1 MLVKI
6 VYKSKKYETIKNI
19 NKNVRL
25 SLLFCLLL
33 IPSYAQDLIKS
44 GPMVGY
50 STMQEVLLWVQTSE
64 NAKVHFE
71 YYEIE
76 NPTIRFKTDE
86 KITVKKT
93 GFVAKLLADEVLPGK
108 KYNYEI
114 FINDL
119 KVERDYKMEFQAQ
132 ELWKWRTDPPDV
144 SFVIGSC
151 SYVNEPQF
159 DRPGEPYGSN
169 FEIFNS
175 INIKSPDFM
184 LWLGDNTYLRESDW
198 NSRTGFIK
206 RYSHTRALSEL
217 QPLLASTHHY
227 ATWDD
232 HDYGPNNSD
241 GSFWLKET
249 ASEIFKLFWTNPNYD
264 VTGKGGITGF
274 FQWSD
279 LDFFLMD
286 NRYHRT
292 SNNNFTGNRQ
302 ILGKDQIDWL
312 INALTFSQ
320 ATFKFIAIGGQVL
333 SSGAVYENYATYPE
347 ERKYLLDKIR
357 EAKIEGVIF
366 LDGDRHH
373 TILSKMQ
380 ESEDVY
386 PLYDLTCSSLT
397 AGINDDDESYNTY
410 NLKETLVS
418 VNNFGMLNVTGPAD
432 NRELIIQIFD
442 KDGHELW
449 KKSISANYLKYN

>member
-1 MLVKI
+1 MKQSILF
-6 VYKSKKYETIKNI
+6 
-19 NKNVRL
+19 
-25 SLLFCLLL
+25 SLMF
-33 IPSYAQDLIKS
+33 ISTYAQDLINS

-50 STMQEVLLWVQTSE
+50 STMQEVLLWVQTE
-64 NAKVHFE
+64 ERANVHFE
-71 YYEIE
+71 YYEID
-76 NPTIRFKTDE
+76 NPKVKFSTDKIETE
-86 KITVKKT
+86 KKN
-93 GFVAKLLADEVLPGK
+93 GYVAKLIADQVIPGK
-108 KYNYEI
+108 KYKYEVYINNYKI
-114 FINDL
+114 
-119 KVERDYKMEFQAQ
+119 ERNYAMEFQTQ

-144 SFVIGSC
+144 KFIIGSC
-151 SYVNEPQF
+151 SYINEPEF
-159 DRPGEPYGSN
+159 DRPGKPYGSN

-175 INIKSPDFM
+175 INKKNPDFM
-184 LWLGDNTYLRESDW
+184 LWLGDNTYLREPDW

-206 RYSHTRALSEL
+206 RYSHTRAFPEL

-249 ASEIFKLFWTNPNYD
+249 ASEIFKLFWGNPNYN

-279 LDFFLMD
+279 LDFFLLD

-292 SNNNFTGNRQ
+292 ANNNLTGNRQ
-302 ILGKDQIDWL
+302 MLGKDQIDWL
-312 INALTFSQ
+312 INALSFSQ
-320 ATFKFIAIGGQVL
+320 ASFKFVAVGGQVI
-333 SSGAVYENYATYPE
+333 SNGAVYENYATYPD

-380 ESEDVY
+380 ETKNVY

-397 AGINDDDESYNTY
+397 AGVNNDNEPYNSFK
-410 NLKETLVS
+410 LEETFVN
-418 VNNFGMLNVTGPAD
+418 VNNFGMLNVTGPI
-432 NRELIIQIFD
+432 NERELTIQIFD
-442 KDGHELW
+442 KDGKELW
-449 KKSISANYLKYN
+449 IKSIKANDLKYD

>member
-1 MLVKI
+1 MKQSILF
-6 VYKSKKYETIKNI
+6 
-19 NKNVRL
+19 
-25 SLLFCLLL
+25 SLMF
-33 IPSYAQDLIKS
+33 ISTYAQDLINS

-50 STMQEVLLWVQTSE
+50 STMQEVLLWVQTE
-64 NAKVHFE
+64 ETANVHFE
-71 YYEIE
+71 YYEIN
-76 NPTIRFKTDE
+76 NPKVKFSTDKIETE
-86 KITVKKT
+86 KKN
-93 GFVAKLLADEVLPGK
+93 GYVAKLIADQVIPGK
-108 KYNYEI
+108 KYKYEVYINNYKI
-114 FINDL
+114 
-119 KVERDYKMEFQAQ
+119 ERNYAMEFQTQ

-144 SFVIGSC
+144 KFVIGSC
-151 SYVNEPQF
+151 SYINEPKF
-159 DRPGEPYGSN
+159 DRPGKPYGSN

-175 INIKSPDFM
+175 INKKKPDFM
-184 LWLGDNTYLRESDW
+184 LWLGDNTYLREPDW

-206 RYSHTRALSEL
+206 RYSHTRAFPEL

-241 GSFWLKET
+241 GSFWQKET
-249 ASEIFKLFWTNPNYD
+249 ASEIFKLFWGNPNYN

-279 LDFFLMD
+279 LDFFLLD

-292 SNNNFTGNRQ
+292 ANNNLTGNRQ
-302 ILGKDQIDWL
+302 MLGKDQIDWL
-312 INALTFSQ
+312 INALSFSQ
-320 ATFKFIAIGGQVL
+320 ASFKFVAVGGQVI
-333 SSGAVYENYATYPE
+333 SNGAVYENYATYPD

-380 ESEDVY
+380 ETKNVY

-397 AGINDDDESYNTY
+397 AGVNNDNEPYNSFK
-410 NLKETLVS
+410 LEETFVN
-418 VNNFGMLNVTGPAD
+418 VNNFGMLNVTGPTND
-432 NRELIIQIFD
+432 RELTIQIFD
-442 KDGHELW
+442 KDGKELW
-449 KKSISANYLKYN
+449 IKSIKANDLKYD

>member
-1 MLVKI
+1 MKQSILF
-6 VYKSKKYETIKNI
+6 
-19 NKNVRL
+19 
-25 SLLFCLLL
+25 SLMF
-33 IPSYAQDLIKS
+33 ISTYAQDLINS

-50 STMQEVLLWVQTSE
+50 STMQEVLLWVQTE
-64 NAKVHFE
+64 ERANVHFE
-71 YYEIE
+71 YYEID
-76 NPTIRFKTDE
+76 NPKVKFSTDKIETE
-86 KITVKKT
+86 KKN
-93 GFVAKLLADEVLPGK
+93 GYVAKLIADQVIPGK
-108 KYNYEI
+108 KYKYEVYINNYKI
-114 FINDL
+114 
-119 KVERDYKMEFQAQ
+119 ERNYAMEFQTQ

-144 SFVIGSC
+144 KFIIGSC
-151 SYVNEPQF
+151 SYINEPKF
-159 DRPGEPYGSN
+159 DRPGKPYGSN

-175 INIKSPDFM
+175 INKKNPDFM
-184 LWLGDNTYLRESDW
+184 LWLGDNTYLREPDW

-206 RYSHTRALSEL
+206 RYSHTRAFPEL

-232 HDYGPNNSD
+232 HDYGPNTSD

-249 ASEIFKLFWTNPNYD
+249 ASEIFKLFWGNPNYN

-279 LDFFLMD
+279 LDFFLLD

-292 SNNNFTGNRQ
+292 ANNNLTGNRQ
-302 ILGKDQIDWL
+302 MLGKDQIDWL
-312 INALTFSQ
+312 INALSFSQ
-320 ATFKFIAIGGQVL
+320 ASFKFVAVGGQVI
-333 SSGAVYENYATYPE
+333 SNGAVYENYATYPD

-380 ESEDVY
+380 ETKNVY

-397 AGINDDDESYNTY
+397 AGVNNDNEPYNSFK
-410 NLKETLVS
+410 LEETFVN
-418 VNNFGMLNVTGPAD
+418 VNNFGMLNVTGPT
-432 NRELIIQIFD
+432 NERELTIQIFD
-442 KDGHELW
+442 KDGKELW
-449 KKSISANYLKYN
+449 IKSIKANDLKYD

>member
-1 MLVKI
+1 MTQLNMITKKI
-6 VYKSKKYETIKNI
+6 RFALTAFFI
-19 NKNVRL
+19 
-25 SLLFCLLL
+25 F
-33 IPSYAQDLIKS
+33 IPLHAQDLINS

-71 YYEIE
+71 YYEID
-76 NPTIRFKTDE
+76 NPSVRFKTDE
-86 KITVKKT
+86 KITEKKT
-93 GFVAKLLADEVLPGK
+93 GFVAKLIADQVMPGK

-114 FINDL
+114 FINDI
-119 KVERDYKMEFQAQ
+119 KVFRDYEMEFQTQ
-132 ELWKWRTDPPDV
+132 KLWKWRTDPPDFK
-144 SFVIGSC
+144 FVIGSC
-151 SYVNEPQF
+151 NYVNEPKF
-159 DRPGEPYGSN
+159 DRPGEPYGNN

-175 INIKSPDFM
+175 INKKNPDFM

-206 RYSHTRALSEL
+206 RYSHTRALREL

-264 VTGKGGITGF
+264 VTGKGGITGL

-279 LDFFLMD
+279 VDFFLMD

-292 SNNNFTGNRQ
+292 SNNNFTEDRQ
-302 ILGKDQIDWL
+302 ILGKEQIDWL

-320 ATFKFIAIGGQVL
+320 ATFKFIAIGGQVI
-333 SSGAVYENYATYPE
+333 SSGAVYENYANYPE

-373 TILSKMQ
+373 TVLSKMQ
-380 ESEDVY
+380 ENEDVY

-397 AGINDDDESYNTY
+397 AGVNDDDESYNIY
-410 NLKETLVS
+410 SLKETLVGE
-418 VNNFGMLNVTGPAD
+418 NNFGMLNVTGPAN
-432 NRELIIQIFD
+432 NRVLIIKIFD
-442 KDGHELW
+442 KDGQELW
-449 KKSISANYLKYN
+449 EKSISANDLKYN

>member
-1 MLVKI
+1 MKQSILF
-6 VYKSKKYETIKNI
+6 
-19 NKNVRL
+19 
-25 SLLFCLLL
+25 SLMF
-33 IPSYAQDLIKS
+33 ISTYAQDLINS

-50 STMQEVLLWVQTSE
+50 STMQEVLLWVQTE
-64 NAKVHFE
+64 ERANVHFE
-71 YYEIE
+71 YYEID
-76 NPTIRFKTDE
+76 NPKVKFSTDKIETE
-86 KITVKKT
+86 KKN
-93 GFVAKLLADEVLPGK
+93 GYVAKLIADQVIPGK
-108 KYNYEI
+108 KYKYEVYINNYKI
-114 FINDL
+114 
-119 KVERDYKMEFQAQ
+119 ERNYAMEFQTQ

-144 SFVIGSC
+144 KFIIGSC
-151 SYVNEPQF
+151 SYINETKF
-159 DRPGEPYGSN
+159 DRPGKPYGSN

-175 INIKSPDFM
+175 INKKNPDFM
-184 LWLGDNTYLRESDW
+184 LWLGDNTYLREPDW

-206 RYSHTRALSEL
+206 RYSHTRAFPEL

-249 ASEIFKLFWTNPNYD
+249 ASEIFKLFWGNPNYN

-279 LDFFLMD
+279 LDFFLLD

-292 SNNNFTGNRQ
+292 ANNNLTGNRQ
-302 ILGKDQIDWL
+302 MLGKDQIDWL
-312 INALTFSQ
+312 INALSFSQ
-320 ATFKFIAIGGQVL
+320 ASFKFVAVGGQVI
-333 SSGAVYENYATYPE
+333 SNGAVYENYATYPD

-380 ESEDVY
+380 ETKNVY

-397 AGINDDDESYNTY
+397 AGVNNDNEPYNSFK
-410 NLKETLVS
+410 LEETFVN
-418 VNNFGMLNVTGPAD
+418 VNNFGMLNVTGPNND
-432 NRELIIQIFD
+432 RELTIQIFD
-442 KDGHELW
+442 KDGKELW
-449 KKSISANYLKYN
+449 IKSIKANDLKYD

>member
-1 MLVKI
+1 MKQSILF
-6 VYKSKKYETIKNI
+6 
-19 NKNVRL
+19 
-25 SLLFCLLL
+25 SLMF
-33 IPSYAQDLIKS
+33 ISTYAQDLINS

-50 STMQEVLLWVQTSE
+50 STMQEVLLWVQTE
-64 NAKVHFE
+64 ERANVHFE
-71 YYEIE
+71 YYEID
-76 NPTIRFKTDE
+76 NPKVKFSTDKIETE
-86 KITVKKT
+86 KKN
-93 GFVAKLLADEVLPGK
+93 GYVAKLIADQVIPGK
-108 KYNYEI
+108 KYKYEVYINNYKI
-114 FINDL
+114 
-119 KVERDYKMEFQAQ
+119 ERNYAMEFQTQ

-144 SFVIGSC
+144 KFIIGSC
-151 SYVNEPQF
+151 SYINEPEF
-159 DRPGEPYGSN
+159 DRPGKPYGSN

-175 INIKSPDFM
+175 INKKNPDFM
-184 LWLGDNTYLRESDW
+184 LWLGDNTYLREPDW

-206 RYSHTRALSEL
+206 RYSHTRAFPEL

-249 ASEIFKLFWTNPNYD
+249 ASEIFKLFWGNPNYD

-279 LDFFLMD
+279 LDFFLLD

-292 SNNNFTGNRQ
+292 ANNNLTGNRQ
-302 ILGKDQIDWL
+302 MLGKDQIDWL
-312 INALTFSQ
+312 INALSFSQ
-320 ATFKFIAIGGQVL
+320 ASFKFVAVGGQVI
-333 SSGAVYENYATYPE
+333 SNGVVYENYATYPD

-380 ESEDVY
+380 ETKNVY

-397 AGINDDDESYNTY
+397 AGVNNDNEPYNSFK
-410 NLKETLVS
+410 LEETFVN
-418 VNNFGMLNVTGPAD
+418 VNNFGMLNVTGPTND
-432 NRELIIQIFD
+432 RELTIQIFD
-442 KDGHELW
+442 KDGKELW
-449 KKSISANYLKYN
+449 IKSIKANDLKYD

>member
-1 MLVKI
+1 MKQSILF
-6 VYKSKKYETIKNI
+6 
-19 NKNVRL
+19 
-25 SLLFCLLL
+25 SLMF
-33 IPSYAQDLIKS
+33 ISTYAQDLINS

-50 STMQEVLLWVQTSE
+50 STMQEVLLWVQTE
-64 NAKVHFE
+64 ERANVHFE
-71 YYEIE
+71 YYEIN
-76 NPTIRFKTDE
+76 NPKVKFRTDKIETE
-86 KITVKKT
+86 KKN
-93 GFVAKLLADEVLPGK
+93 GYVAKLIADQVIPGK
-108 KYNYEI
+108 KYKYEVYINNYKI
-114 FINDL
+114 
-119 KVERDYKMEFQAQ
+119 ERNYAMEFQTQ

-144 SFVIGSC
+144 KFIIGSC
-151 SYVNEPQF
+151 SYINEPKF
-159 DRPGEPYGSN
+159 DRPGKPYGSN
-169 FEIFNS
+169 FEIFKS
-175 INIKSPDFM
+175 INKKNPDFM
-184 LWLGDNTYLRESDW
+184 LWLGDNTYLREPDW

-206 RYSHTRALSEL
+206 RYSHTRAFPEL

-249 ASEIFKLFWTNPNYD
+249 ASEIFKLFWGNPNYD

-279 LDFFLMD
+279 LDFFLLD

-292 SNNNFTGNRQ
+292 ANNNLTGNRQ
-302 ILGKDQIDWL
+302 MLGKDQIDWL
-312 INALTFSQ
+312 INALSFSQ
-320 ATFKFIAIGGQVL
+320 ASFKFVAVGGQVI
-333 SSGAVYENYATYPE
+333 SNGAVYENYATYPD

-380 ESEDVY
+380 ETKNVY

-397 AGINDDDESYNTY
+397 AGVNNDNEPYNSFK
-410 NLKETLVS
+410 LEETFVN
-418 VNNFGMLNVTGPAD
+418 VNNFGMLNVTGPTND
-432 NRELIIQIFD
+432 RELTIQIFD
-442 KDGHELW
+442 KDGKELW
-449 KKSISANYLKYN
+449 IKSIKANDLKYD

>member
-1 MLVKI
+1 MKQSILF
-6 VYKSKKYETIKNI
+6 
-19 NKNVRL
+19 
-25 SLLFCLLL
+25 SLMF
-33 IPSYAQDLIKS
+33 ISTYAQDLINS

-50 STMQEVLLWVQTSE
+50 STMQEVLLWVQTE
-64 NAKVHFE
+64 ETANVHFE
-71 YYEIE
+71 YYEIN
-76 NPTIRFKTDE
+76 NPKVKFSTDKIETE
-86 KITVKKT
+86 KKN
-93 GFVAKLLADEVLPGK
+93 GYVAKLIADQVIPGK
-108 KYNYEI
+108 KYKYEVYINNYKI
-114 FINDL
+114 
-119 KVERDYKMEFQAQ
+119 ERNYAMEFQTQ

-144 SFVIGSC
+144 KFVIGSC
-151 SYVNEPQF
+151 SYINEPKF
-159 DRPGEPYGSN
+159 DRPGKPYGSN
-169 FEIFNS
+169 FEIFKS
-175 INIKSPDFM
+175 INKKNPDFM
-184 LWLGDNTYLRESDW
+184 LWLGDNTYLREPDW

-206 RYSHTRALSEL
+206 RYSHTRAFPEL

-249 ASEIFKLFWTNPNYD
+249 ASEIFKLFWGNPNYD

-279 LDFFLMD
+279 LDFFLLD

-292 SNNNFTGNRQ
+292 ANNNLTGNRQ
-302 ILGKDQIDWL
+302 MLGKDQIDWL
-312 INALTFSQ
+312 INALSFSQ
-320 ATFKFIAIGGQVL
+320 ASFKFVAVGGQVI
-333 SSGAVYENYATYPE
+333 SNGAVYENYATYPD

-380 ESEDVY
+380 ETKNVY

-397 AGINDDDESYNTY
+397 AGVNNDNEPYNSFK
-410 NLKETLVS
+410 LEETFVN
-418 VNNFGMLNVTGPAD
+418 VNNFGMLNVTGPTND
-432 NRELIIQIFD
+432 RELTIQIFD
-442 KDGHELW
+442 KDGKELW
-449 KKSISANYLKYN
+449 IKSIKANDLKYD

>member
-1 MLVKI
+1 MKQSILF
-6 VYKSKKYETIKNI
+6 
-19 NKNVRL
+19 
-25 SLLFCLLL
+25 SLMF
-33 IPSYAQDLIKS
+33 ISTYAQDLINS

-50 STMQEVLLWVQTSE
+50 STMQEVLLWVQTE
-64 NAKVHFE
+64 EKANVHFE
-71 YYEIE
+71 YYEIN
-76 NPTIRFKTDE
+76 NPKVKFSTDKIETE
-86 KITVKKT
+86 KKN
-93 GFVAKLLADEVLPGK
+93 GYVAKLIADQVIPGK
-108 KYNYEI
+108 KYKYEVYINNYKI
-114 FINDL
+114 
-119 KVERDYKMEFQAQ
+119 ERNYAMEFQTQ

-144 SFVIGSC
+144 KFIIGSC
-151 SYVNEPQF
+151 SYINEPKF
-159 DRPGEPYGSN
+159 DRPGKPYGSN

-175 INIKSPDFM
+175 INKKNPDFM
-184 LWLGDNTYLRESDW
+184 LWLGDNTYLREPDW

-206 RYSHTRALSEL
+206 RYSHTRAFPEL

-227 ATWDD
+227 ATSDD

-249 ASEIFKLFWTNPNYD
+249 ASEIFKLFWGNPNYN

-279 LDFFLMD
+279 LDFFLLD

-292 SNNNFTGNRQ
+292 ANNNLTGNRQ
-302 ILGKDQIDWL
+302 MLGKDQIDWL
-312 INALTFSQ
+312 INALSFSQ
-320 ATFKFIAIGGQVL
+320 ASFKFVAVGGQVI
-333 SSGAVYENYATYPE
+333 SNGAVYENYATYTD

-380 ESEDVY
+380 ETKNVY

-397 AGINDDDESYNTY
+397 AGVNNDNEPYNSFK
-410 NLKETLVS
+410 LEETFVN
-418 VNNFGMLNVTGPAD
+418 VNNFGMLNVTGPSND
-432 NRELIIQIFD
+432 RELTIQIFD
-442 KDGHELW
+442 KDGKELW
-449 KKSISANYLKYN
+449 IKSIKANDLKYD

>member
-1 MLVKI
+1 MKQSILF
-6 VYKSKKYETIKNI
+6 
-19 NKNVRL
+19 
-25 SLLFCLLL
+25 SLMF
-33 IPSYAQDLIKS
+33 ISTYAQDLINS

-50 STMQEVLLWVQTSE
+50 STMQEVLLWVQTE
-64 NAKVHFE
+64 ERANVHFE
-71 YYEIE
+71 YYEIN
-76 NPTIRFKTDE
+76 NPKVKFSTDKIETE
-86 KITVKKT
+86 KKN
-93 GFVAKLLADEVLPGK
+93 GYVAKLIADQVIPGK
-108 KYNYEI
+108 KYKYEVYVNNYKI
-114 FINDL
+114 
-119 KVERDYKMEFQAQ
+119 ERNYAMEFQTQ

-144 SFVIGSC
+144 KFIIGSC
-151 SYVNEPQF
+151 SYINEPKF
-159 DRPGEPYGSN
+159 DRPGKPYGSN

-175 INIKSPDFM
+175 INKKNPDFM
-184 LWLGDNTYLRESDW
+184 LWLGDNTYLREPDW

-206 RYSHTRALSEL
+206 RYSHTRAFPEL

-249 ASEIFKLFWTNPNYD
+249 ASEIFKLFWGNPNYN

-279 LDFFLMD
+279 LDFFLLD

-292 SNNNFTGNRQ
+292 ANNNLTGNRQ
-302 ILGKDQIDWL
+302 MLGKDQIDWL
-312 INALTFSQ
+312 INALSFSQ
-320 ATFKFIAIGGQVL
+320 ASFKFVAVGGQVI
-333 SSGAVYENYATYPE
+333 SNGVVYENYATYPD

-380 ESEDVY
+380 ETKNVY

-397 AGINDDDESYNTY
+397 AGVNNDNEPYNSFK
-410 NLKETLVS
+410 LEETFVN
-418 VNNFGMLNVTGPAD
+418 VNNFGMLNVTGPTND
-432 NRELIIQIFD
+432 RELTIQIFD
-442 KDGHELW
+442 KDGKELW
-449 KKSISANYLKYN
+449 IKSIKANDLKYD

>member
-1 MLVKI
+1 MKQSILF
-6 VYKSKKYETIKNI
+6 
-19 NKNVRL
+19 
-25 SLLFCLLL
+25 SLMF
-33 IPSYAQDLIKS
+33 ISTYAQDLINS

-50 STMQEVLLWVQTSE
+50 STMQEVLLWVQTE
-64 NAKVHFE
+64 ERANVHFE
-71 YYEIE
+71 YYEIN
-76 NPTIRFKTDE
+76 NPKVKFSTDKIETE
-86 KITVKKT
+86 KKN
-93 GFVAKLLADEVLPGK
+93 GYVAKLIADQVIPGK
-108 KYNYEI
+108 KYKYEVYINNYKI
-114 FINDL
+114 
-119 KVERDYKMEFQAQ
+119 ERNYAMEFQTQ

-144 SFVIGSC
+144 KFIVGSC
-151 SYVNEPQF
+151 SYINEPKF
-159 DRPGEPYGSN
+159 DRPGKPYGSN
-169 FEIFNS
+169 FEIFKS
-175 INIKSPDFM
+175 INKKNPDFM
-184 LWLGDNTYLRESDW
+184 LWLGDNTYLREPDW

-206 RYSHTRALSEL
+206 RYSHTRAFPEL

-249 ASEIFKLFWTNPNYD
+249 ASEIFKLFWGNPNYD

-279 LDFFLMD
+279 LDFFLLD

-292 SNNNFTGNRQ
+292 ANNNLTGNRQ
-302 ILGKDQIDWL
+302 MLGKDQIDWL
-312 INALTFSQ
+312 INALSFSQ
-320 ATFKFIAIGGQVL
+320 ASFKFVAVGGQVI
-333 SSGAVYENYATYPE
+333 SNGAVYENYATYPD

-380 ESEDVY
+380 ETKNVY

-397 AGINDDDESYNTY
+397 AGVNNDNEPYNSFK
-410 NLKETLVS
+410 LEETFVN
-418 VNNFGMLNVTGPAD
+418 VNNFGMLNVTGPTND
-432 NRELIIQIFD
+432 RELTIQIFD
-442 KDGHELW
+442 KDGKELW
-449 KKSISANYLKYN
+449 IKSIKANDLKYD

>member
-1 MLVKI
+1 MKQSILF
-6 VYKSKKYETIKNI
+6 
-19 NKNVRL
+19 
-25 SLLFCLLL
+25 SLMF
-33 IPSYAQDLIKS
+33 ISTYAQDLINS

-50 STMQEVLLWVQTSE
+50 STMQEVLLWVQTE
-64 NAKVHFE
+64 ERANVHFE
-71 YYEIE
+71 YYEID
-76 NPTIRFKTDE
+76 NPKVKFSTDKIETE
-86 KITVKKT
+86 KKN
-93 GFVAKLLADEVLPGK
+93 GYVAKLIADQVIPGK
-108 KYNYEI
+108 KYKYEVYINNYKI
-114 FINDL
+114 
-119 KVERDYKMEFQAQ
+119 ERNYAMEFQTQ

-144 SFVIGSC
+144 KFIIGSC
-151 SYVNEPQF
+151 SYINEPKF
-159 DRPGEPYGSN
+159 DRPGKPYGSN

-175 INIKSPDFM
+175 INKKKPDFM
-184 LWLGDNTYLRESDW
+184 LWLGDNTYLREPDW

-206 RYSHTRALSEL
+206 RYSHTRAFPEL

-249 ASEIFKLFWTNPNYD
+249 ASEIFKLFWGNPNYD

-279 LDFFLMD
+279 LDFFLLD

-292 SNNNFTGNRQ
+292 ANNNFTGNRQ
-302 ILGKDQIDWL
+302 MLGKDQIDWL
-312 INALTFSQ
+312 INALSFSQ
-320 ATFKFIAIGGQVL
+320 ASFKFVAVGGQVI
-333 SSGAVYENYATYPE
+333 SNGAVYENYATYPD

-380 ESEDVY
+380 ETKNVY

-397 AGINDDDESYNTY
+397 AGVNNDNEPYNSFK
-410 NLKETLVS
+410 LEETFVN
-418 VNNFGMLNVTGPAD
+418 VNNFGMLNVTGPT
-432 NRELIIQIFD
+432 NERELTIQIFD
-442 KDGHELW
+442 KDGKELW
-449 KKSISANYLKYN
+449 IKSIKANDLKYD

>member
-1 MLVKI
+1 MFI
-6 VYKSKKYETIKNI
+6 ST
-19 NKNVRL
+19 
-25 SLLFCLLL
+25 
-33 IPSYAQDLIKS
+33 YAQDLINS

-50 STMQEVLLWVQTSE
+50 STMQEVLLWVQTE
-64 NAKVHFE
+64 ERANVHFE
-71 YYEIE
+71 YYEID
-76 NPTIRFKTDE
+76 NPKVKFSTDKIETE
-86 KITVKKT
+86 KKN
-93 GFVAKLLADEVLPGK
+93 GYVAKLIADQVIPGK
-108 KYNYEI
+108 KYKYEVYVNNYKI
-114 FINDL
+114 
-119 KVERDYKMEFQAQ
+119 ERNYAMEFQTQ

-144 SFVIGSC
+144 KFIIGSC
-151 SYVNEPQF
+151 SYINEPKF
-159 DRPGEPYGSN
+159 DRPGKPYGSN

-175 INIKSPDFM
+175 INKKNPDFM
-184 LWLGDNTYLRESDW
+184 LWLGDNTYLREPDW

-206 RYSHTRALSEL
+206 RYSHTRAFPEL

-249 ASEIFKLFWTNPNYD
+249 ASEIFKLFWGNPNYN

-279 LDFFLMD
+279 LDFFLLD

-292 SNNNFTGNRQ
+292 ANNNLTGNRQ
-302 ILGKDQIDWL
+302 MLGKDQIDWL
-312 INALTFSQ
+312 INALSFSQ
-320 ATFKFIAIGGQVL
+320 ASFKFVAVGGQVI
-333 SSGAVYENYATYPE
+333 SNGAVYENYATYPD

-380 ESEDVY
+380 ETKNVY

-397 AGINDDDESYNTY
+397 AGVNNDNEPYNSFK
-410 NLKETLVS
+410 LEETFVN
-418 VNNFGMLNVTGPAD
+418 VNNFGMLNVTGPTND
-432 NRELIIQIFD
+432 RELTIQIFD
-442 KDGHELW
+442 KDGKELW
-449 KKSISANYLKYN
+449 IKSIKANDLKYD

>member
-1 MLVKI
+1 MKQSILF
-6 VYKSKKYETIKNI
+6 
-19 NKNVRL
+19 
-25 SLLFCLLL
+25 SLMF
-33 IPSYAQDLIKS
+33 ISTYAQDLINS

-50 STMQEVLLWVQTSE
+50 STMQEVLLWVQTE
-64 NAKVHFE
+64 ERANVHFE
-71 YYEIE
+71 YYEID
-76 NPTIRFKTDE
+76 NPKVKFSTDKIETE
-86 KITVKKT
+86 KKN
-93 GFVAKLLADEVLPGK
+93 GYVAKLIADQVIPGK
-108 KYNYEI
+108 KYKYEVYINNYKI
-114 FINDL
+114 
-119 KVERDYKMEFQAQ
+119 ERNYAMEFQTQ

-144 SFVIGSC
+144 KFIIGSC
-151 SYVNEPQF
+151 SYINEPKF
-159 DRPGEPYGSN
+159 DRPGKPYGSN
-169 FEIFNS
+169 FEIFKS
-175 INIKSPDFM
+175 INKKNPDFM
-184 LWLGDNTYLRESDW
+184 LWLGDNTYLREPDW

-206 RYSHTRALSEL
+206 RYSHTRAFPEL

-249 ASEIFKLFWTNPNYD
+249 ASEIFKLFWGNPNYD

-279 LDFFLMD
+279 LDFFLLD

-292 SNNNFTGNRQ
+292 ANNNLTGNRQ
-302 ILGKDQIDWL
+302 MLGKDQIDWL
-312 INALTFSQ
+312 INALSFSQ
-320 ATFKFIAIGGQVL
+320 ASFKFVAVGGQVI
-333 SSGAVYENYATYPE
+333 SNGAVYENYATYPD

-380 ESEDVY
+380 ETKNVY

-397 AGINDDDESYNTY
+397 AGVNNDNEPYNSFK
-410 NLKETLVS
+410 LEETFVN
-418 VNNFGMLNVTGPAD
+418 VNNFGMLNVTGPTND
-432 NRELIIQIFD
+432 RELTIQIFD
-442 KDGHELW
+442 KDGKELW
-449 KKSISANYLKYN
+449 IKSIKANDLKYD

>member
-1 MLVKI
+1 MKQSILF
-6 VYKSKKYETIKNI
+6 
-19 NKNVRL
+19 
-25 SLLFCLLL
+25 SLMF
-33 IPSYAQDLIKS
+33 ISTYAQDLINS

-50 STMQEVLLWVQTSE
+50 STMQEVLLWVQTE
-64 NAKVHFE
+64 ETANVHFE
-71 YYEIE
+71 YYEI
-76 NPTIRFKTDE
+76 NTPKVKFSTDKIETE
-86 KITVKKT
+86 KKN
-93 GFVAKLLADEVLPGK
+93 GYVAKLIADQVVPGK
-108 KYNYEI
+108 KYKYEVYINNYKI
-114 FINDL
+114 
-119 KVERDYKMEFQAQ
+119 ERNYAMEFQTQ

-144 SFVIGSC
+144 KFIIGSC
-151 SYVNEPQF
+151 SYINEPKF
-159 DRPGEPYGSN
+159 DRPGKPYGSN

-175 INIKSPDFM
+175 INKKNPDFM
-184 LWLGDNTYLRESDW
+184 LWLGDNTYLREPDW

-206 RYSHTRALSEL
+206 RYSHTRAFPEL

-249 ASEIFKLFWTNPNYD
+249 ASEIFKLFWGNPNYN

-279 LDFFLMD
+279 LDFFLLD

-292 SNNNFTGNRQ
+292 ANNNLTGNRQ
-302 ILGKDQIDWL
+302 MLGKDQIDWL
-312 INALTFSQ
+312 INALSFSQ
-320 ATFKFIAIGGQVL
+320 ASFKFVAVGGQVI
-333 SSGAVYENYATYPE
+333 SNGVVYENYATYPD

-380 ESEDVY
+380 ETKNVY

-397 AGINDDDESYNTY
+397 AGVNNDNEPYNSFK
-410 NLKETLVS
+410 LEETFVN
-418 VNNFGMLNVTGPAD
+418 VNNFGMLNVTGPT
-432 NRELIIQIFD
+432 NERELTIQIFD
-442 KDGHELW
+442 KDGKELW
-449 KKSISANYLKYN
+449 IKSIKANDLKYD

>member
-1 MLVKI
+1 MKQSILF
-6 VYKSKKYETIKNI
+6 
-19 NKNVRL
+19 
-25 SLLFCLLL
+25 SLMF
-33 IPSYAQDLIKS
+33 ISTYAQDLINS

-50 STMQEVLLWVQTSE
+50 STMQEVLLWVQTE
-64 NAKVHFE
+64 ETANVHFE
-71 YYEIE
+71 YYEIN
-76 NPTIRFKTDE
+76 NPKVKFSTDKIETE
-86 KITVKKT
+86 KKN
-93 GFVAKLLADEVLPGK
+93 GYVAKLIADQVIPGK
-108 KYNYEI
+108 KYKYEVYINNYKI
-114 FINDL
+114 
-119 KVERDYKMEFQAQ
+119 ERNYAMEFQTQ

-144 SFVIGSC
+144 KFVIGSC
-151 SYVNEPQF
+151 SYINEPKF
-159 DRPGEPYGSN
+159 DRPGKPYGSN

-175 INIKSPDFM
+175 INKKKPDFM
-184 LWLGDNTYLRESDW
+184 LWLGDNTYLREPDW

-206 RYSHTRALSEL
+206 RYSHTRAFPEL

-241 GSFWLKET
+241 GSFWQKET
-249 ASEIFKLFWTNPNYD
+249 ASEIFKLFWGNPNYD

-279 LDFFLMD
+279 IDFFLLD

-292 SNNNFTGNRQ
+292 ANNNLTGNRQ
-302 ILGKDQIDWL
+302 MLGKDQIDWL
-312 INALTFSQ
+312 INALSFSQ
-320 ATFKFIAIGGQVL
+320 ASFKFVAVGGQVI
-333 SSGAVYENYATYPE
+333 SNGAVYENYATYPD

-380 ESEDVY
+380 ETKNVY

-397 AGINDDDESYNTY
+397 AGVNNDNEPYNSFK
-410 NLKETLVS
+410 LEETFVS
-418 VNNFGMLNVTGPAD
+418 VNNFGMLNVTGPNND
-432 NRELIIQIFD
+432 RELTIQIFD
-442 KDGHELW
+442 KDGKELW
-449 KKSISANYLKYN
+449 IKSIKANYLKYN

>member
-1 MLVKI
+1 MKQLNMITKKI
-6 VYKSKKYETIKNI
+6 RFALTAFFIFI
-19 NKNVRL
+19 
-25 SLLFCLLL
+25 SLH
-33 IPSYAQDLIKS
+33 AQDLINS

-71 YYEIE
+71 YYEID
-76 NPTIRFKTDE
+76 NPSVRFKTDE
-86 KITVKKT
+86 KITEKKT
-93 GFVAKLLADEVLPGK
+93 GFVAKLIADQVMPGK

-114 FINDL
+114 FINDI
-119 KVERDYKMEFQAQ
+119 KVFRDYEMEFQTQ
-132 ELWKWRTDPPDV
+132 QLWKWRTDPPDFK
-144 SFVIGSC
+144 FVIGSC
-151 SYVNEPQF
+151 SYVNEPKF
-159 DRPGEPYGSN
+159 DRRGEPYGSN

-175 INIKSPDFM
+175 INKKNPDFM

-206 RYSHTRALSEL
+206 RYSHTRALREL

-264 VTGKGGITGF
+264 VTGKGGITGL

-279 LDFFLMD
+279 VDFFLMD

-292 SNNNFTGNRQ
+292 SNNNFTEDRQ

-320 ATFKFIAIGGQVL
+320 ATFKFIAIGGQVI
-333 SSGAVYENYATYPE
+333 SSGAVYENYANYPE

-373 TILSKMQ
+373 TVLSKMQ
-380 ESEDVY
+380 ENEDVY

-397 AGINDDDESYNTY
+397 AGVNDDDESYNIY
-410 NLKETLVS
+410 SLKETLVGE
-418 VNNFGMLNVTGPAD
+418 NNFGMLNITGPAN
-432 NRELIIQIFD
+432 NRVLIIKIFD
-442 KDGHELW
+442 KDGQELW
-449 KKSISANYLKYN
+449 NKSISANDLKYN

>member
-1 MLVKI
+1 MKQLNMITKKI
-6 VYKSKKYETIKNI
+6 RFALTAFFIFI
-19 NKNVRL
+19 
-25 SLLFCLLL
+25 SLH
-33 IPSYAQDLIKS
+33 AQDLINS

-71 YYEIE
+71 YYEID
-76 NPTIRFKTDE
+76 NPSIRFKTDE
-86 KITVKKT
+86 KITEKKT
-93 GFVAKLLADEVLPGK
+93 GFVAKLIADQVMPGK

-114 FINDL
+114 FINDI
-119 KVERDYKMEFQAQ
+119 KVFRDYEMEFQTQ
-132 ELWKWRTDPPDV
+132 QLWKWRTDPPDFK
-144 SFVIGSC
+144 FVIGSC
-151 SYVNEPQF
+151 SYVNEPKF

-175 INIKSPDFM
+175 INKKNPDFM

-206 RYSHTRALSEL
+206 RYSHTRALREL

-264 VTGKGGITGF
+264 VTGKGGITGL

-279 LDFFLMD
+279 VDFFLMD

-292 SNNNFTGNRQ
+292 SNNNFTEERQ

-320 ATFKFIAIGGQVL
+320 ATFKFIAMGGQVI

-373 TILSKMQ
+373 TVLSKMQ
-380 ESEDVY
+380 ESDEVY

-397 AGINDDDESYNTY
+397 AGVNDDDESYNKY
-410 NLKETLVS
+410 SLKETLVGE
-418 VNNFGMLNVTGPAD
+418 NNFGMLNVTGPAN
-432 NRELIIQIFD
+432 NRVLIIKIFD
-442 KDGHELW
+442 KDGQELW
-449 KKSISANYLKYN
+449 NKSISANDLKYN

>member
-1 MLVKI
+1 MKQSILF
-6 VYKSKKYETIKNI
+6 
-19 NKNVRL
+19 
-25 SLLFCLLL
+25 SLMF
-33 IPSYAQDLIKS
+33 ISTYAQDLINS

-50 STMQEVLLWVQTSE
+50 STMQEVLLWVQTE
-64 NAKVHFE
+64 ERANVHFE
-71 YYEIE
+71 YYEIN
-76 NPTIRFKTDE
+76 NPKVKFSTDKIETE
-86 KITVKKT
+86 KKN
-93 GFVAKLLADEVLPGK
+93 GYVAKLIADQVIPGK
-108 KYNYEI
+108 KYKYEVYINNYKI
-114 FINDL
+114 
-119 KVERDYKMEFQAQ
+119 ERNYAMEFQTQ

-144 SFVIGSC
+144 KFIIGSC
-151 SYVNEPQF
+151 SYINEPKF
-159 DRPGEPYGSN
+159 DRPGKPYGSN

-175 INIKSPDFM
+175 INKKKPDFM
-184 LWLGDNTYLRESDW
+184 LWLGDNTYLREPDW

-206 RYSHTRALSEL
+206 RYSHTRAFPEL

-249 ASEIFKLFWTNPNYD
+249 ASEIFKLFWGNPNYN

-279 LDFFLMD
+279 LDFFLLD

-292 SNNNFTGNRQ
+292 ANNNLTGNRQ
-302 ILGKDQIDWL
+302 MLGKDQIDWL
-312 INALTFSQ
+312 INALSFSQ
-320 ATFKFIAIGGQVL
+320 ASFKFVAVGGQVI
-333 SSGAVYENYATYPE
+333 SNGAVYENYATYPD

-380 ESEDVY
+380 ETKNVY

-397 AGINDDDESYNTY
+397 AGVNNDNEPYNSFK
-410 NLKETLVS
+410 LEETFVN
-418 VNNFGMLNVTGPAD
+418 VNNFGMLNVTGPTND
-432 NRELIIQIFD
+432 RKLTIQIFD
-442 KDGHELW
+442 KDGKELW
-449 KKSISANYLKYN
+449 IKSIKANDLKYD

>member
-1 MLVKI
+1 MKQSILF
-6 VYKSKKYETIKNI
+6 
-19 NKNVRL
+19 
-25 SLLFCLLL
+25 SLMF
-33 IPSYAQDLIKS
+33 ISTYAQDLINS

-50 STMQEVLLWVQTSE
+50 STMQEVLLWVQTE
-64 NAKVHFE
+64 ETANVHFE
-71 YYEIE
+71 YYEIN
-76 NPTIRFKTDE
+76 NPKIKFSTDKIETE
-86 KITVKKT
+86 KKN
-93 GFVAKLLADEVLPGK
+93 GYVAKLIADQVIPGK
-108 KYNYEI
+108 KYKYEVYINNYKI
-114 FINDL
+114 
-119 KVERDYKMEFQAQ
+119 ERNYAMEFQTQ

-144 SFVIGSC
+144 KFVIGSC
-151 SYVNEPQF
+151 SYINEPKF
-159 DRPGEPYGSN
+159 DRPGKPYGSN

-175 INIKSPDFM
+175 INKKKPDFM
-184 LWLGDNTYLRESDW
+184 LWLGDNTYLREPDW

-206 RYSHTRALSEL
+206 RYSHTRAFPEL

-249 ASEIFKLFWTNPNYD
+249 ASEIFKLFWGNPNYD

-279 LDFFLMD
+279 IDFFLLD

-292 SNNNFTGNRQ
+292 ANNNLTGNRQ
-302 ILGKDQIDWL
+302 MLGKDQIDWL
-312 INALTFSQ
+312 INALSFSQ
-320 ATFKFIAIGGQVL
+320 ASFKFVAVGGQVI
-333 SSGAVYENYATYPE
+333 SNGAVYENYATFPD

-380 ESEDVY
+380 ETKNVY

-397 AGINDDDESYNTY
+397 AGVNNDNEPYNSFK
-410 NLKETLVS
+410 LEETFVN
-418 VNNFGMLNVTGPAD
+418 VNNFGMLNVTGPTND
-432 NRELIIQIFD
+432 RELTIQIFD
-442 KDGHELW
+442 KDGKELW
-449 KKSISANYLKYN
+449 IKSIKANDLKYD

>member
-1 MLVKI
+1 MKQSILF
-6 VYKSKKYETIKNI
+6 
-19 NKNVRL
+19 
-25 SLLFCLLL
+25 SLMF
-33 IPSYAQDLIKS
+33 ISTYAQDLINS

-50 STMQEVLLWVQTSE
+50 STMQEVLLWVQTE
-64 NAKVHFE
+64 ETANVHFE
-71 YYEIE
+71 YYEIN
-76 NPTIRFKTDE
+76 NPKVKFSTDKIETE
-86 KITVKKT
+86 KKN
-93 GFVAKLLADEVLPGK
+93 GYVAKLIADQVIPGK
-108 KYNYEI
+108 KYKYEVYINNYKI
-114 FINDL
+114 
-119 KVERDYKMEFQAQ
+119 ERNYAMEFQTQ

-144 SFVIGSC
+144 KFVIGSC
-151 SYVNEPQF
+151 SYINEPKF
-159 DRPGEPYGSN
+159 DRPGKPYGSN

-175 INIKSPDFM
+175 INKKKPDFM
-184 LWLGDNTYLRESDW
+184 LWLGDNTYLREPDW

-206 RYSHTRALSEL
+206 RYSHTRAFPEL

-249 ASEIFKLFWTNPNYD
+249 ASEIFKLFWGNPNYD

-279 LDFFLMD
+279 LDFFLLD

-292 SNNNFTGNRQ
+292 ANNNLTGNRQ
-302 ILGKDQIDWL
+302 MLGKDQIDWL
-312 INALTFSQ
+312 INALSFSQ
-320 ATFKFIAIGGQVL
+320 ASFKFVAVGGQVI
-333 SSGAVYENYATYPE
+333 SNGAVYENYATYPD

-380 ESEDVY
+380 ETKNVY

-397 AGINDDDESYNTY
+397 AGVNNDNEPYNSFK
-410 NLKETLVS
+410 LEETFVN
-418 VNNFGMLNVTGPAD
+418 VNNFGMLNVTGPT
-432 NRELIIQIFD
+432 NERELTIQIFD
-442 KDGHELW
+442 KDGKELW
-449 KKSISANYLKYN
+449 IKSIKANDLKYD

>member
-1 MLVKI
+1 MRQVNI
-6 VYKSKKYETIKNI
+6 YKKM
-19 NKNVRL
+19 RL
-25 SLLFCLLL
+25 SLVFCLLV
-33 IPSYAQDLIKS
+33 ISCHAQDLMKS

-71 YYEIE
+71 YYEMD
-76 NPTIRFKTDE
+76 NPKIRFKTDQKE
-86 KITVKKT
+86 TLKKS
-93 GFVAKLLADEVLPGK
+93 GYVAKLIADEVLPGK

-119 KVERDYKMEFQAQ
+119 KVERGYKMEFQAQ

-144 SFVIGSC
+144 NFVIGSC

-159 DRPGEPYGSN
+159 DRPGKPYGSN

-175 INIKSPDFM
+175 INKKSPDFM

-217 QPLLASTHHY
+217 QPLLASTHNY

-249 ASEIFKLFWTNPNYD
+249 ASEIFKLFWGNPNYNI
-264 VTGKGGITGF
+264 TGKGGITGF

-292 SNNNFTGNRQ
+292 SNNNFTGDRQ

-333 SSGAVYENYATYPE
+333 SSGAVYENYANYPE

-373 TILSKMQ
+373 TVLSKMQ
-380 ESEDVY
+380 EAKNVY

-397 AGINDDDESYNTY
+397 AGTNDDDESYNVY
-410 NLKETLVS
+410 SLKETLVS
-418 VNNFGMLNVTGPAD
+418 VNNFGVLNVTGPME
-432 NRELIIQIFD
+432 NRELIIKIFD
-442 KDGHELW
+442 KDGQELW
-449 KKSISANYLKYN
+449 KKSIKANDLKYN

>member
-1 MLVKI
+1 MKQSILF
-6 VYKSKKYETIKNI
+6 
-19 NKNVRL
+19 
-25 SLLFCLLL
+25 SLMF
-33 IPSYAQDLIKS
+33 ISTYAQDLINS

-50 STMQEVLLWVQTSE
+50 STMQEVLLWVQTE
-64 NAKVHFE
+64 ERANVHFE
-71 YYEIE
+71 YYEID
-76 NPTIRFKTDE
+76 NPKVKFSTDKIETE
-86 KITVKKT
+86 KKN
-93 GFVAKLLADEVLPGK
+93 GYVAKLIADQVIPGK
-108 KYNYEI
+108 KYKYEVYINNYKI
-114 FINDL
+114 
-119 KVERDYKMEFQAQ
+119 ERNYAMEFQTQ

-144 SFVIGSC
+144 KFIIGSC
-151 SYVNEPQF
+151 SYINEPKF
-159 DRPGEPYGSN
+159 DRPGKPYGSN

-175 INIKSPDFM
+175 INKKNPDFM
-184 LWLGDNTYLRESDW
+184 LWLGDNTYLREPDW

-206 RYSHTRALSEL
+206 RYSHTRAFPEL

-249 ASEIFKLFWTNPNYD
+249 ASEIFKLFWGNPNYN

-279 LDFFLMD
+279 LDFFLLD

-292 SNNNFTGNRQ
+292 ANNNLTGNRQ
-302 ILGKDQIDWL
+302 MLGKDQIDWL
-312 INALTFSQ
+312 INALSFSQ
-320 ATFKFIAIGGQVL
+320 ASFKFVAVGGQMI
-333 SSGAVYENYATYPE
+333 SNGAVYENYATYPD

-380 ESEDVY
+380 ETKNVY

-397 AGINDDDESYNTY
+397 AGVNNDNEPYNSFK
-410 NLKETLVS
+410 LEETFVS
-418 VNNFGMLNVTGPAD
+418 VNNFGMLNVTGPNND
-432 NRELIIQIFD
+432 RELTIQIFD
-442 KDGHELW
+442 KDGKELW
-449 KKSISANYLKYN
+449 IKSIKANDLKYD

>member
-1 MLVKI
+1 MNKKI
-6 VYKSKKYETIKNI
+6 
-19 NKNVRL
+19 RL
-25 SLLFCLLL
+25 SLIISLLF
-33 IPSYAQDLIKS
+33 ISTYAQDLINS

-50 STMQEVLLWVQTSE
+50 STMQEVLLWVQTDE
-64 NAKVHFE
+64 KAKVHFE

-76 NPTIRFKTDE
+76 NPKIRFKTDE
-86 KITVKKT
+86 IQTLKKS
-93 GFVAKLLADEVLPGK
+93 GYVAKLIADQVKPGK
-108 KYNYEI
+108 KYKYDI

-119 KVERDYKMEFQAQ
+119 KVERDYAMEFQTQ
-132 ELWKWRTDPPDV
+132 KLWKWRTNPPDV

-151 SYVNEPQF
+151 SYVNEPKF
-159 DRPGEPYGSN
+159 DRPGKPYGNN

-175 INIKSPDFM
+175 INNKNPDFM
-184 LWLGDNTYLRESDW
+184 LWLGDNTYLREPDW
-198 NSRTGFIK
+198 NSRTGFIN
-206 RYSHTRALSEL
+206 RYSHTRALPEL

-232 HDYGPNNSD
+232 HDFGPNNSD

-249 ASEIFKLFWTNPNYD
+249 ASEIFKLFWANPNYD
-264 VTGKGGITGF
+264 VTGNGGITGF
-274 FQWSD
+274 FQWGD

-292 SNNNFTGNRQ
+292 SNNNFTEDRQ
-302 ILGKDQIDWL
+302 LLGKDQIDWL

-320 ATFKFIAIGGQVL
+320 APFKFIAIGGQVL

-357 EAKIEGVIF
+357 EAKIEGVVF

-373 TILSKMQ
+373 TVLSKMQ

-397 AGINDDDESYNTY
+397 AGTNKDDESYNKY
-410 NLKETLVS
+410 SLKETLVS
-418 VNNFGMLNVTGPAD
+418 VNNFGMLNISGPAND
-432 NRELIIQIFD
+432 RELNIKIFD
-442 KDGHELW
+442 KDGQELW
-449 KKSISANYLKYN
+449 RKSIKANQLKYN

>member
-1 MLVKI
+1 MNKKI
-6 VYKSKKYETIKNI
+6 
-19 NKNVRL
+19 RL
-25 SLLFCLLL
+25 SLIISLLF
-33 IPSYAQDLIKS
+33 ISTYAQDLINS

-50 STMQEVLLWVQTSE
+50 STMQEVLLWVQTDE
-64 NAKVHFE
+64 KAKVHFE

-76 NPTIRFKTDE
+76 NPKIRFKTDE
-86 KITVKKT
+86 IQTLKKS
-93 GFVAKLLADEVLPGK
+93 GYVAKLIADQVKPGK
-108 KYNYEI
+108 KYKYDI

-119 KVERDYKMEFQAQ
+119 KVERDYAMEFQTQ
-132 ELWKWRTDPPDV
+132 KLWKWRTDPPDV

-151 SYVNEPQF
+151 SYVNEPKF
-159 DRPGEPYGSN
+159 DRPGKPYGNN

-175 INIKSPDFM
+175 INNKNPDFM
-184 LWLGDNTYLRESDW
+184 LWLGDNTYLREPDW
-198 NSRTGFIK
+198 NSRTGFIN
-206 RYSHTRALSEL
+206 RYSHTRALPEL

-232 HDYGPNNSD
+232 HDFGPNNSD

-249 ASEIFKLFWTNPNYD
+249 ASEIFKLFWANPNYD
-264 VTGKGGITGF
+264 VTGNGGITGF
-274 FQWSD
+274 FQWGD

-292 SNNNFTGNRQ
+292 SNNNFTEDRQ
-302 ILGKDQIDWL
+302 LLGKDQIDWL

-320 ATFKFIAIGGQVL
+320 APFKFIAIGGQVL
-333 SSGAVYENYATYPE
+333 SSGAVYENYATYTE

-357 EAKIEGVIF
+357 EAKIEGVVF

-373 TILSKMQ
+373 TVLSKMQ

-397 AGINDDDESYNTY
+397 AGTNKDDESYNKY
-410 NLKETLVS
+410 SLKETLVS
-418 VNNFGMLNVTGPAD
+418 VNNFGMLNISGPAND
-432 NRELIIQIFD
+432 RELNIKIFD
-442 KDGHELW
+442 KDGQELW
-449 KKSISANYLKYN
+449 RKSIKANQLKYN

>member
-1 MLVKI
+1 MKQSILF
-6 VYKSKKYETIKNI
+6 
-19 NKNVRL
+19 
-25 SLLFCLLL
+25 SLMF
-33 IPSYAQDLIKS
+33 ISTYAQDLINS

-50 STMQEVLLWVQTSE
+50 STMQEVLLWVQTE
-64 NAKVHFE
+64 ERANVHFE
-71 YYEIE
+71 YYEIN
-76 NPTIRFKTDE
+76 NPKVKFSTDKIETE
-86 KITVKKT
+86 KKN
-93 GFVAKLLADEVLPGK
+93 GYVAKLIADQVIPGK
-108 KYNYEI
+108 KYKYEVYINNYKI
-114 FINDL
+114 
-119 KVERDYKMEFQAQ
+119 ERNYAMEFQTQ

-144 SFVIGSC
+144 KFIVGSC
-151 SYVNEPQF
+151 SYINEPKF
-159 DRPGEPYGSN
+159 DRPGKPYGSN

-175 INIKSPDFM
+175 INKKKPDFM
-184 LWLGDNTYLRESDW
+184 LWLGDNTYLREPDW

-206 RYSHTRALSEL
+206 RYSHTRAFPEL

-249 ASEIFKLFWTNPNYD
+249 ASEIFKLFWGNPNYD

-279 LDFFLMD
+279 LDFFLLD

-292 SNNNFTGNRQ
+292 ANNNLTGNRQ
-302 ILGKDQIDWL
+302 MLGKDQIDWL
-312 INALTFSQ
+312 INALSFSQ
-320 ATFKFIAIGGQVL
+320 ASFKFVAVGGQVI
-333 SSGAVYENYATYPE
+333 SNGAVYENYATYPD

-380 ESEDVY
+380 ETKNVY

-397 AGINDDDESYNTY
+397 AGVNNDNEPYNSFK
-410 NLKETLVS
+410 LEETFVN
-418 VNNFGMLNVTGPAD
+418 VNNFGMLNVTGPTND
-432 NRELIIQIFD
+432 RELTIQIFD
-442 KDGHELW
+442 KDGKELW
-449 KKSISANYLKYN
+449 IKSIKANDLKYD

>member
-1 MLVKI
+1 MTQLNMITKKI
-6 VYKSKKYETIKNI
+6 RFAMTAFFI
-19 NKNVRL
+19 
-25 SLLFCLLL
+25 F
-33 IPSYAQDLIKS
+33 IPLHAQDLINS

-71 YYEIE
+71 YYEID
-76 NPTIRFKTDE
+76 NPSIRFKTDE
-86 KITVKKT
+86 KITEKKT
-93 GFVAKLLADEVLPGK
+93 GFVAKLIADQVMPGK

-114 FINDL
+114 FINNI
-119 KVERDYKMEFQAQ
+119 KVSRDYEMEFQTQ
-132 ELWKWRTDPPDV
+132 QLWKWRTDPPDFK
-144 SFVIGSC
+144 FVIGSC
-151 SYVNEPQF
+151 NYVNEPKF

-175 INIKSPDFM
+175 INKKNPDFM

-206 RYSHTRALSEL
+206 RYSHTRALREL

-264 VTGKGGITGF
+264 VTGKGGITGL

-279 LDFFLMD
+279 VDFFLMD

-292 SNNNFTGNRQ
+292 SNNNFTEDRQ

-320 ATFKFIAIGGQVL
+320 ATFKFIAIGGQVI
-333 SSGAVYENYATYPE
+333 SSGAVYENYANYPE

-373 TILSKMQ
+373 TVLSKMQ
-380 ESEDVY
+380 ENEDVY

-397 AGINDDDESYNTY
+397 AGVNDDDESYNIY
-410 NLKETLVS
+410 SLKETLVGE
-418 VNNFGMLNVTGPAD
+418 NNFGMLNVTGPAN
-432 NRELIIQIFD
+432 NRVLIIKIFD
-442 KDGHELW
+442 KDGQELW
-449 KKSISANYLKYN
+449 KKSISANDLKYN

>member
-1 MLVKI
+1 MKQSILF
-6 VYKSKKYETIKNI
+6 
-19 NKNVRL
+19 
-25 SLLFCLLL
+25 SLMF
-33 IPSYAQDLIKS
+33 ISTYAQDLINS

-50 STMQEVLLWVQTSE
+50 STMQEVLLWVQTE
-64 NAKVHFE
+64 ERANVHFE
-71 YYEIE
+71 YYEID
-76 NPTIRFKTDE
+76 NPKVKFSTDKIETE
-86 KITVKKT
+86 KKN
-93 GFVAKLLADEVLPGK
+93 GYVAKLIADQVIPGK
-108 KYNYEI
+108 KYKYEVYTNNYKI
-114 FINDL
+114 
-119 KVERDYKMEFQAQ
+119 ERNYAMEFQTQ

-144 SFVIGSC
+144 KFIIGSC
-151 SYVNEPQF
+151 SYINETKF
-159 DRPGEPYGSN
+159 DRPGKPYGSN

-175 INIKSPDFM
+175 INKKNPDFM
-184 LWLGDNTYLRESDW
+184 LWLGDNTYLREPDW

-206 RYSHTRALSEL
+206 RYSHTRAFPEL

-249 ASEIFKLFWTNPNYD
+249 ASEIFKLFWGNPNYN

-279 LDFFLMD
+279 LDFFLLD

-292 SNNNFTGNRQ
+292 ANNNLTGNRQ
-302 ILGKDQIDWL
+302 MLGKDQIDWL
-312 INALTFSQ
+312 INALSFSQ
-320 ATFKFIAIGGQVL
+320 ASFKFVAVGGQVI
-333 SSGAVYENYATYPE
+333 SNGAVYENYATYPD

-380 ESEDVY
+380 ETKNVY

-397 AGINDDDESYNTY
+397 AGVNNDNEPYNSFK
-410 NLKETLVS
+410 LEETFVN
-418 VNNFGMLNVTGPAD
+418 VNNFGMLNVTGPTND
-432 NRELIIQIFD
+432 RELTIQIFD
-442 KDGHELW
+442 KDGKELW
-449 KKSISANYLKYN
+449 IKSIKANDLKYD

>member
-1 MLVKI
+1 MKQSILF
-6 VYKSKKYETIKNI
+6 
-19 NKNVRL
+19 
-25 SLLFCLLL
+25 SLMF
-33 IPSYAQDLIKS
+33 ISTYAQDLINS

-50 STMQEVLLWVQTSE
+50 STMQEVLLWVQTE
-64 NAKVHFE
+64 ERANVHFE
-71 YYEIE
+71 YYEIN
-76 NPTIRFKTDE
+76 NPKVKFSTDKIETE
-86 KITVKKT
+86 KKN
-93 GFVAKLLADEVLPGK
+93 GYVAKLIADQVIPGK
-108 KYNYEI
+108 KYKYEVYINNYKI
-114 FINDL
+114 
-119 KVERDYKMEFQAQ
+119 ERNYAMEFQTQ

-144 SFVIGSC
+144 KFIIGSC
-151 SYVNEPQF
+151 SYINEPKF
-159 DRPGEPYGSN
+159 DRPGKPYGSN

-175 INIKSPDFM
+175 INKKNPDFM
-184 LWLGDNTYLRESDW
+184 LWLGDNTYLREPDW

-206 RYSHTRALSEL
+206 RYSHTRAFPEL

-249 ASEIFKLFWTNPNYD
+249 ASEIFKLFWGNPNYN

-279 LDFFLMD
+279 IDFFLLD

-292 SNNNFTGNRQ
+292 ANNNLTGNRQ
-302 ILGKDQIDWL
+302 MLGKDQIDWL
-312 INALTFSQ
+312 INALSFSQ
-320 ATFKFIAIGGQVL
+320 ASFKFVAVGGQVI
-333 SSGAVYENYATYPE
+333 SNGAVYENYATYPD

-380 ESEDVY
+380 ETKNVY

-397 AGINDDDESYNTY
+397 AGVNNDNEPYNSFK
-410 NLKETLVS
+410 LEETFVN
-418 VNNFGMLNVTGPAD
+418 VNNFGMLNVTGPTND
-432 NRELIIQIFD
+432 RELTIQIFD
-442 KDGHELW
+442 KDGKELW
-449 KKSISANYLKYN
+449 IKSIKANDLKYD

>member
-1 MLVKI
+1 MKQSILF
-6 VYKSKKYETIKNI
+6 
-19 NKNVRL
+19 
-25 SLLFCLLL
+25 SLMF
-33 IPSYAQDLIKS
+33 ISTYAQDLINS

-50 STMQEVLLWVQTSE
+50 STMQEVLLWVQTE
-64 NAKVHFE
+64 ETAKVHFE
-71 YYEIE
+71 YYEIN
-76 NPTIRFKTDE
+76 NPKVKFSTDKIETE
-86 KITVKKT
+86 KKN
-93 GFVAKLLADEVLPGK
+93 GYVAKLIADQVIPGK
-108 KYNYEI
+108 KYKYEVYINNYKI
-114 FINDL
+114 
-119 KVERDYKMEFQAQ
+119 ERNYAMEFQTQ

-144 SFVIGSC
+144 KFIIGSC
-151 SYVNEPQF
+151 SYINEPKF
-159 DRPGEPYGSN
+159 DRPGKPYGSN

-175 INIKSPDFM
+175 INKKKPDFM
-184 LWLGDNTYLRESDW
+184 LWLGDNTYLREPDW

-206 RYSHTRALSEL
+206 RYSHTRAFPEL

-249 ASEIFKLFWTNPNYD
+249 ASEIFKLFWGNPNYD

-279 LDFFLMD
+279 LDFFLLD

-292 SNNNFTGNRQ
+292 ANNNLTGNRQ
-302 ILGKDQIDWL
+302 MLGKDQIDWL
-312 INALTFSQ
+312 INALSFSQ
-320 ATFKFIAIGGQVL
+320 ASFKFVAVGGQVI
-333 SSGAVYENYATYPE
+333 SNGAVYENYATYPD

-380 ESEDVY
+380 ETKNVY

-397 AGINDDDESYNTY
+397 AGVNNDNEPYNSFK
-410 NLKETLVS
+410 LEETFVN
-418 VNNFGMLNVTGPAD
+418 VNNFGMLNVTGPTND
-432 NRELIIQIFD
+432 RELTIQIFD
-442 KDGHELW
+442 KDGKELW
-449 KKSISANYLKYN
+449 IKSIKANDLKYD

>member
-1 MLVKI
+1 MKQSILF
-6 VYKSKKYETIKNI
+6 
-19 NKNVRL
+19 
-25 SLLFCLLL
+25 SLMF
-33 IPSYAQDLIKS
+33 ISTYAQDLINS

-50 STMQEVLLWVQTSE
+50 STMQEVLLWVQTE
-64 NAKVHFE
+64 ERANVHFE
-71 YYEIE
+71 YYEIN
-76 NPTIRFKTDE
+76 NPKVKFSTDKIETE
-86 KITVKKT
+86 KKN
-93 GFVAKLLADEVLPGK
+93 GYVAKLIADQVIPGK
-108 KYNYEI
+108 KYKYEVYVNNYKI
-114 FINDL
+114 
-119 KVERDYKMEFQAQ
+119 ERNYAMEFQTQ

-144 SFVIGSC
+144 KFIIGSC
-151 SYVNEPQF
+151 SYINEPEF
-159 DRPGEPYGSN
+159 DRPGKPYGSN

-175 INIKSPDFM
+175 INKKNPDFM
-184 LWLGDNTYLRESDW
+184 LWLGDNTYLREPDW

-206 RYSHTRALSEL
+206 RYSHTRAFPEL

-249 ASEIFKLFWTNPNYD
+249 ASEIFKLFWGNPNYN

-279 LDFFLMD
+279 LDFFLLD

-292 SNNNFTGNRQ
+292 ANNNLTGNRQ
-302 ILGKDQIDWL
+302 MLGKDQIDWL
-312 INALTFSQ
+312 INALSFSQ
-320 ATFKFIAIGGQVL
+320 ASFKFVAVGGQVI
-333 SSGAVYENYATYPE
+333 SNGAVYENYATYPD

-357 EAKIEGVIF
+357 EAKIDGVIF

-380 ESEDVY
+380 ETKNVY

-397 AGINDDDESYNTY
+397 AGVNNDNEPYNSFK
-410 NLKETLVS
+410 LEETFVN
-418 VNNFGMLNVTGPAD
+418 VNNFGMLNVTGPTND
-432 NRELIIQIFD
+432 RELTIQIFD
-442 KDGHELW
+442 KDGKELW
-449 KKSISANYLKYN
+449 IKSIKANDLKYD

>member
-1 MLVKI
+1 MKQSILF
-6 VYKSKKYETIKNI
+6 
-19 NKNVRL
+19 
-25 SLLFCLLL
+25 SLMF
-33 IPSYAQDLIKS
+33 ISTYAQDLINS

-50 STMQEVLLWVQTSE
+50 STMQEVLLWVQTE
-64 NAKVHFE
+64 ERANVHFE
-71 YYEIE
+71 YYEIN
-76 NPTIRFKTDE
+76 NPKVKFSTDKIETE
-86 KITVKKT
+86 KKN
-93 GFVAKLLADEVLPGK
+93 GYVAKLIADQVIPGK
-108 KYNYEI
+108 KYKYEVYINNYKI
-114 FINDL
+114 
-119 KVERDYKMEFQAQ
+119 ERNYAMEFQTQ

-144 SFVIGSC
+144 KFIVGSC
-151 SYVNEPQF
+151 SYINEPKF
-159 DRPGEPYGSN
+159 DRPGKPYGSN

-175 INIKSPDFM
+175 INKKNPDFM
-184 LWLGDNTYLRESDW
+184 LWLGDNTYLREPDW

-206 RYSHTRALSEL
+206 RYSHTRAFPEL

-249 ASEIFKLFWTNPNYD
+249 ASEIFKLFWGNPNYN

-279 LDFFLMD
+279 LDFFLLD

-292 SNNNFTGNRQ
+292 ANNNLTGNRQ
-302 ILGKDQIDWL
+302 MLGKDQIDWL
-312 INALTFSQ
+312 INALSFSQ
-320 ATFKFIAIGGQVL
+320 ASFKFVAVGGQVI
-333 SSGAVYENYATYPE
+333 SNGAVYENYATYPD

-380 ESEDVY
+380 ETKNVY

-397 AGINDDDESYNTY
+397 AGVNNDNEPYNSFK
-410 NLKETLVS
+410 LEETFVN
-418 VNNFGMLNVTGPAD
+418 VNNFGMLNVTGPTND
-432 NRELIIQIFD
+432 RELTIQIFD
-442 KDGHELW
+442 KDGKELW
-449 KKSISANYLKYN
+449 IKSIKANDLKYD

>member
-1 MLVKI
+1 MKQSILF
-6 VYKSKKYETIKNI
+6 
-19 NKNVRL
+19 
-25 SLLFCLLL
+25 SLMF
-33 IPSYAQDLIKS
+33 ISTYAQDLINS

-50 STMQEVLLWVQTSE
+50 STMQEVLLWVQTE
-64 NAKVHFE
+64 ERANVHFE
-71 YYEIE
+71 YYEID
-76 NPTIRFKTDE
+76 NPKVKFSTDKIETE
-86 KITVKKT
+86 KKN
-93 GFVAKLLADEVLPGK
+93 GYVAKLIADQVIPGK
-108 KYNYEI
+108 KYKYEVYVNNYKI
-114 FINDL
+114 
-119 KVERDYKMEFQAQ
+119 ERNYAMEFQTQ

-144 SFVIGSC
+144 KFVIGSC
-151 SYVNEPQF
+151 SYINEPKF
-159 DRPGEPYGSN
+159 DRPGKPYGSN

-175 INIKSPDFM
+175 INKKKPDFM
-184 LWLGDNTYLRESDW
+184 LWLGDNTYLREPDW

-206 RYSHTRALSEL
+206 RYSHTRAFPEL

-249 ASEIFKLFWTNPNYD
+249 ASEIFKLFWGNPNYN

-279 LDFFLMD
+279 LDFFLLD

-292 SNNNFTGNRQ
+292 ANNNLTGNRQ
-302 ILGKDQIDWL
+302 MLGKDQIDWL
-312 INALTFSQ
+312 INALSFSQ
-320 ATFKFIAIGGQVL
+320 ASFKFVAVGGQVI
-333 SSGAVYENYATYPE
+333 SNGAVYENYATYPD

-380 ESEDVY
+380 ETKNVY

-397 AGINDDDESYNTY
+397 AGVNNDNEPYNSFK
-410 NLKETLVS
+410 LEETFVN
-418 VNNFGMLNVTGPAD
+418 VNNFGMLNVTGPTND
-432 NRELIIQIFD
+432 RELTIQIFD
-442 KDGHELW
+442 KDGKELW
-449 KKSISANYLKYN
+449 IKSIKANDLKYD

>member
-1 MLVKI
+1 MKQSILF
-6 VYKSKKYETIKNI
+6 
-19 NKNVRL
+19 
-25 SLLFCLLL
+25 SLMF
-33 IPSYAQDLIKS
+33 ISTYAQDLINS

-50 STMQEVLLWVQTSE
+50 STMQEVLLWVQTE
-64 NAKVHFE
+64 ERANVHFE
-71 YYEIE
+71 YYEID
-76 NPTIRFKTDE
+76 NPKVKFSTDKIETE
-86 KITVKKT
+86 KKN
-93 GFVAKLLADEVLPGK
+93 GYVAKLIADQVIPGK
-108 KYNYEI
+108 KYKYEVYINNYKI
-114 FINDL
+114 
-119 KVERDYKMEFQAQ
+119 ERNYAMEFQTQ

-144 SFVIGSC
+144 KFIIGSC
-151 SYVNEPQF
+151 SYINEPKF
-159 DRPGEPYGSN
+159 DRPGKPYGSN
-169 FEIFNS
+169 FEIFKS
-175 INIKSPDFM
+175 INKKNPDFM
-184 LWLGDNTYLRESDW
+184 LWLGDNTYLREPDW

-206 RYSHTRALSEL
+206 RYSHTRAFPEL

-249 ASEIFKLFWTNPNYD
+249 ASEIFKLFWGNPNYD

-279 LDFFLMD
+279 LDFFLLD

-292 SNNNFTGNRQ
+292 ANNNLTGNRQ
-302 ILGKDQIDWL
+302 MLGKDQIDWL
-312 INALTFSQ
+312 INALSFSQ
-320 ATFKFIAIGGQVL
+320 ASFKFVAVGGQVI
-333 SSGAVYENYATYPE
+333 SNGAVYENYATYPD

-380 ESEDVY
+380 ETKNIY

-397 AGINDDDESYNTY
+397 AGVNNDNEPYNSFK
-410 NLKETLVS
+410 LEETFVN
-418 VNNFGMLNVTGPAD
+418 VNNFGMLNVTGPTND
-432 NRELIIQIFD
+432 RELTIQIFD
-442 KDGHELW
+442 KDGKELW
-449 KKSISANYLKYN
+449 IKSIKANDLKYD

>member
-1 MLVKI
+1 MKQSILF
-6 VYKSKKYETIKNI
+6 
-19 NKNVRL
+19 
-25 SLLFCLLL
+25 SLMF
-33 IPSYAQDLIKS
+33 ISTYAQDLINS

-50 STMQEVLLWVQTSE
+50 STMQEVLLWVQTE
-64 NAKVHFE
+64 ERANVHFE
-71 YYEIE
+71 YYEIN
-76 NPTIRFKTDE
+76 NPKVKFSTDKIETE
-86 KITVKKT
+86 KKN
-93 GFVAKLLADEVLPGK
+93 GYVAKLIADQVIPGK
-108 KYNYEI
+108 KYKYEVYINNYKI
-114 FINDL
+114 
-119 KVERDYKMEFQAQ
+119 ERNYAMEFQTQ

-144 SFVIGSC
+144 KFIIGSC
-151 SYVNEPQF
+151 SYINEPKF
-159 DRPGEPYGSN
+159 DRPGKPYGSN

-175 INIKSPDFM
+175 INKKNPDFM
-184 LWLGDNTYLRESDW
+184 LWLGDNTYLREPDW

-206 RYSHTRALSEL
+206 RYSHTRAFPEL

-249 ASEIFKLFWTNPNYD
+249 ASEIFKLFWGNPNYN

-279 LDFFLMD
+279 LDFFLLD

-292 SNNNFTGNRQ
+292 ANNNLTGNRQ
-302 ILGKDQIDWL
+302 MLGKDQIDWL
-312 INALTFSQ
+312 INALSFSQ
-320 ATFKFIAIGGQVL
+320 ASFKFVAVGGQVI
-333 SSGAVYENYATYPE
+333 SNGVVYENYATYPD

-380 ESEDVY
+380 ETKNVY

-397 AGINDDDESYNTY
+397 AGVNNDNEPYNSFK
-410 NLKETLVS
+410 LEETFVN
-418 VNNFGMLNVTGPAD
+418 VNNFGMLNVTGPT
-432 NRELIIQIFD
+432 NERELTIQIFD
-442 KDGHELW
+442 KDGKELW
-449 KKSISANYLKYN
+449 IKSIKANDLKYD

>member
-1 MLVKI
+1 MKQSILF
-6 VYKSKKYETIKNI
+6 
-19 NKNVRL
+19 
-25 SLLFCLLL
+25 SLMF
-33 IPSYAQDLIKS
+33 ISTYAQDLINS

-50 STMQEVLLWVQTSE
+50 STMQEVLLWVQTE
-64 NAKVHFE
+64 ERAKVHFE
-71 YYEIE
+71 YYEID
-76 NPTIRFKTDE
+76 NPKVKFSTDKIETE
-86 KITVKKT
+86 KKN
-93 GFVAKLLADEVLPGK
+93 GYVAKLIADQVIPGK
-108 KYNYEI
+108 KYKYEVYINNYKI
-114 FINDL
+114 
-119 KVERDYKMEFQAQ
+119 ERNYAMEFQTQ

-144 SFVIGSC
+144 KFVIGSC
-151 SYVNEPQF
+151 SYINEPKF
-159 DRPGEPYGSN
+159 DRPGKPYGSN

-175 INIKSPDFM
+175 INKKNPDFM
-184 LWLGDNTYLRESDW
+184 LWLGDNTYLREPDW

-206 RYSHTRALSEL
+206 RYSHTRAFPEL

-249 ASEIFKLFWTNPNYD
+249 ASEIFKLFWGNPNYN

-279 LDFFLMD
+279 LDFFLLD

-292 SNNNFTGNRQ
+292 ANNNLTGNRQ
-302 ILGKDQIDWL
+302 MLGKDQIDWL
-312 INALTFSQ
+312 INALSFSQ
-320 ATFKFIAIGGQVL
+320 ASFKFVAVGGQVI
-333 SSGAVYENYATYPE
+333 SNGVVYENYATYPD

-380 ESEDVY
+380 ETKNVY

-397 AGINDDDESYNTY
+397 AGVNNDNEPYNSFK
-410 NLKETLVS
+410 LEETFVN
-418 VNNFGMLNVTGPAD
+418 VNNFGMLNVTGPT
-432 NRELIIQIFD
+432 NERELTIQIFD
-442 KDGHELW
+442 KDGKELW
-449 KKSISANYLKYN
+449 IKSIKANDLKYD